1 MRRQRQRRI
10 VHAQDFVHE
19 SPLSAAKVHG
29 ALMCTAALLL
39 AALRLLVCTA
49 WHVHGICAQ
58 VVAHVAT
65 AEKLEAA
72 DAELAHTGRMG
83 RFTAPFEKRSKDDQ
97 KLPKLTRDTGRL
109 AVEQIKGISSQVG
122 AGCPLLLH
130 HPAASC
136 TFVAHYLPGTITR
149 ASADRP

>member
-1 MRRQRQRRI
+1 MLC
-10 VHAQDFVHE
+10 H
-19 SPLSAAKVHG
+19 
-29 ALMCTAALLL
+29 
-39 AALRLLVCTA
+39 
-49 WHVHGICAQ
+49 
-58 VVAHVAT
+58 AT

-122 AGCPLLLH
+122 T
-130 HPAASC
+130 AASC
-136 TFVAHYLPGTITR
+136 MSLAHCTGVNQHRGTGEWHTVSSKTDQF
-149 ASADRP
+149 ASALLGFC

>member
-1 MRRQRQRRI
+1 MLC
-10 VHAQDFVHE
+10 H
-19 SPLSAAKVHG
+19 
-29 ALMCTAALLL
+29 
-39 AALRLLVCTA
+39 
-49 WHVHGICAQ
+49 
-58 VVAHVAT
+58 AT

-122 AGCPLLLH
+122 APASYMSLVHCTGVDQHRGTGEWHTVGSGLLQH
-130 HPAASC
+130 D
-136 TFVAHYLPGTITR
+136 
-149 ASADRP
+149 SALLIRC